1 MYFPVET
8 SITLQRSSFKIRTWF
23 SGGKSWRLPLPTH
36 PNSKDWLSGY
46 PSRRKRAVSIS
57 PFSIHQTEFFT
68 VIRIAVNDDI
78 VIAVLIRDISIYK
91 RRYFTAAQH
100 QSLHVVEV
108 LYNAQPILAKI
119 NVLIYRRNNFGI
131 VYVDCAWTWVRWP
144 YSTALTTFSPDGC
157 STWRISET
165 GQISFTLFRKQGR
178 NSQKSTSRKYLPA
191 ITTCIVRTTRSSPE

>member
-1 MYFPVET
+1 MRRQSLPYDILIVINPVYPFEIFQDVFPCRNVHNAPEIVFQNQNMIFGQV
-8 SITLQRSSFKIRTWF
+8 SL
-23 SGGKSWRLPLPTH
+23 GDLPTH
-36 PNSKDWLSGY
+36 PNSKDWLSDC
-46 PSRRKRAVSIS
+46 PSRRRRAVSIS

-131 VYVDCAWTWVRWP
+131 VYVDCAWTWVR
-144 YSTALTTFSPDGC
+144 
-157 STWRISET
+157 
-165 GQISFTLFRKQGR
+165 
-178 NSQKSTSRKYLPA
+178 
-191 ITTCIVRTTRSSPE
+191 